1 MLLKSKIINLAIKW
15 KWSQNK
21 KKNSE
26 TYIKY
31 TSVVNKKIPRFKT
44 VDHLGVLMYKK

>member
-1 MLLKSKIINLAIKW
+1 MKSK
-15 KWSQNK
+15 QK